1 MKKHLLTKQ
10 TLALSLA
17 LALALGT
24 TACGSNG
31 TANNTTSQS
40 GSTAPSSA
48 VEASISESSIPDTA
62 TASVENEIPMKTFT
76 FTVVDGEGNET
87 VFDIESD
94 KETVGEALL
103 EQGLIEGEEG
113 QYGLYVKTVN
123 GIIADYETTGTY
135 WAFYINGE
143 YGTTGVDM
151 TPITEGE
158 NYSFKVE

>member
-1 MKKHLLTKQ
+1 MQIKKHLLTKQ

-24 TACGSNG
+24 TACGSND

-48 VEASISESSIPDTA
+48 VEASSSESSIPA
-62 TASVENEIPMKTFT
+62 TASVENEIPMKSFT
-76 FTVVDGEGNET
+76 FTVVDGDGNET

-143 YGTTGVDM
+143 YGITGVDA